1 MIKSFFTKEQ
11 NWFDKWDIY
20 LQEMPSSSYIL
31 LSDWVK
37 SYASYGFEI
46 ELCLVVRDETIVGG
60 FFAVVAKVAFFK
72 FYIVPY
78 GPIATND
85 DSSVLNI
92 LISDVTKRA
101 KEIKSCYC
109 QINLPFYNSQEHL
122 SSLQDYKSGQLFKY
136 VFSLNGLNWID
147 LKKYTNEEQL
157 VLDFKSSVRRDI
169 RSSNRKG
176 LTVDFLSDVNEIKK
190 AYNLCVTN
198 ASERNYAIRDW
209 KDVEK
214 SILELSEKK
223 LGKFI
228 VAYKDDEMKGAIFIV
243 KSGNYY
249 NYLFGGT
256 TKEKPDLLVGHFL
269 QWEALKL
276 SIQEQCS
283 GYNIS
288 LGGSKGV
295 LEFKNSFNSE
305 EILFQNSKHYT
316 IINSFLFS
324 FFLYF
329 EKYIKPYKK
338 TIAKVLSFLKK
349 K

>member
-1 MIKSFFTKEQ
+1 MTDSFFTKEQ
-11 NWFDKWDIY
+11 VWLDKWDNY
-20 LQEMPSSSYIL
+20 LQETPRSSYIL

-37 SYASYGFEI
+37 SYVSYGFEI
-46 ELCLVVRDETIVGG
+46 ELGLVVKGEIIVGG

-85 DSSVLNI
+85 EISVLNI
-92 LISDVTKRA
+92 LISNVTNRA

-109 QINLPFYNSQEHL
+109 QINLPFYNNQEHL

-136 VFSLNGLNWID
+136 VLSPNGLNWLD
-147 LKKYTNEEQL
+147 LKKYSDSEL
-157 VLDFKSSVRRDI
+157 LLSDFKSSVRRDI

-176 LTVDFLSDVNEIKK
+176 LIVDVLSDENEIKK
-190 AYNLCVTN
+190 AYYLCVAN

-214 SILELSEKK
+214 SILNLSEKK

-228 VAYKDDEMKGAIFIV
+228 AAYKDGELKGAIFIV
-243 KSGNYY
+243 KSSNYY
-249 NYLFGGT
+249 SYLFGGT
-256 TKEKPDLLVGHFL
+256 KKEKPDLLVGHFL

-295 LEFKNSFNSE
+295 VEFKNNFNSR
-305 EILFQNSKHYT
+305 EILFHNSKHYNV
-316 IINSFLFS
+316 INPFLFS

-338 TIAKVLSFLKK
+338 TIAKILSFLKK